1 MSSDADSPL
10 STRPTTATAEAPVAR
25 RSRARRALRALAWSF
40 CGLIALALILTAGAW
55 WWLGSNQSL
64 AFALTKAAQ
73 YLPAGQTLES
83 REVSGSVRTGGHIGW
98 LRWQGPTLAVEVH
111 EAQIGWALAPLLKRK
126 VQLGEVH
133 AAQLLIE
140 RRGPPS
146 TTPTEPLEQLA
157 LPIDVELP
165 FRIDDL
171 RWTGPPGLQAKNL
184 VGTYKYVNAQHAL
197 DVTGV
202 DIADGHYSA
211 RVALQGPAPM
221 AIDATLDGRVK
232 APLAEGR
239 SIEVVADATIK
250 GTLSGAAARLQV
262 GAQLKPADATALAL
276 PQASGVPTVPA
287 APAAPTAPPIA
298 SEPMQAALQ
307 AQIAP
312 WQPQPVIDAHVD
324 LRNVDAA
331 SLWPGAP
338 RTQLT
343 GSVAVQPDVAIGPA
357 AWQARVDI
365 RNALPGAWDLGKLP
379 LEQVE
384 ADVGFDGTA
393 WKIADATVRAGG
405 GRIDAEG
412 AWAPAPAPWQAVA
425 TVRGVKPGELHTELA
440 GAPINGRVTAEQQGD
455 ALTFDV
461 ALQAEGGAGT
471 KALKGLKLDRA
482 VAQGQWLF
490 QNQVLDLRTL
500 RINAERA
507 SIEGKLQVRVAD
519 QAGSGNLKVL
529 LPGASAELQ
538 GRLAP
543 NQGGGELKARVD
555 DAATL
560 QKWIE
565 GLPGLASA
573 FAGSSAQG
581 AARLDASWQ
590 GGWLAVQRRLQS
602 ATTPAPRGTTE
613 PTVQATLVAQK
624 LDLRLPS
631 AAAAAASTPTP
642 APASVPAPASMS
654 TASAAST
661 IQLRGVR
668 AELAG
673 SLAEATLSLQG
684 EASTGTQKVTLDTR
698 ASGGL
703 ERANQWRATVA
714 SLRLQ
719 AQDSTRPGPWTL
731 ELSRAVS
738 ATIRSTAANGKTA
751 ARLDVEASAAGATL
765 RGPVPGTVRID
776 WQPLRF
782 SQSGTPTNRVYR
794 LQSQG
799 KLQGLPMA
807 WASALGAN
815 AALADAGITGDLL
828 FDGDWDIDAGDALR
842 AHARLARQSGDIRV
856 QAGEAALVTRITS
869 RGTGTASERT
879 MTASDGDAVGPST
892 PAGLRQAE
900 LKVDAQGDAI
910 KATLAWDSERAG
922 QLNAEVSSRV
932 VQRDGGWQWAADAPL
947 AGRLTA
953 KLPSLGVWSILAPPG
968 WRVAGTLEADA
979 TLSGNRAAPRWNGTL
994 SANQLA
1000 LRAPVE
1006 GLDLRDGR
1014 LRVALSGDR
1023 IEITEF
1029 TLKGG
1034 AGSTTRIAG
1043 QSGNRSTAASEAAS
1057 DGGSLSARGEVRW
1070 SSDATTSGSG
1080 IRMSVQGKLSR
1091 LRLLVR
1097 TDRQVTISG
1106 DAQARLENG
1115 QFIVRGDLKTDRA
1128 VIILPDETAPSLGTD
1143 VVVHSAAK
1151 DREAAEKAKRE
1162 AAARAAEN
1170 TPSTAAQPRTAK
1182 PPDIAVTFDLG
1193 DDFAVQG
1200 RGITTRL
1207 EGKLDIRSTSLTA
1220 PPRITG
1226 EVKTVRGR
1234 YRSYGQELDVES
1246 GLARFNGPFDNPSL
1260 DILAIRPNITQRAGV
1275 QITGTA
1281 QSPRVRLYSEPALSD
1296 AETLSWVILGRAQ
1309 AGSGGESLL
1318 LQQAALALLG
1328 GLGKGG
1334 TGGSL
1339 ASRFGLDEIGFKGPG
1354 SGGDLRESAV
1364 TLGKRLSSDFYVT
1377 YERSIGG
1384 TFGTLFIFYD
1394 LTQRLTLRGQAGQKS
1409 GLDLIYTLKYD

>member
-1 MSSDADSPL
+1 MGKEAESPHSSEATVAGGAAG
-10 STRPTTATAEAPVAR
+10 TRTPVVR
-25 RSRARRALRALAWSF
+25 RSRTRRAVRALAWSF
-40 CGLIALALILTAGAW
+40 VGLIALVLALTAGAW
-55 WWLGSNQSL
+55 LWLGSNQSL
-64 AFALTKAAQ
+64 AFALTQAAKH
-73 YLPAGQTLES
+73 LPVGQSLES
-83 REVSGSVRTGGHIGW
+83 RDVSGSLRTGGHIGW
-98 LRWQGPTLAVEVH
+98 LRWQGATLVVEVH
-111 EAQIGWALAPLLKRK
+111 EVKIGWALAPLLKRK

-140 RRGPPS
+140 RRGPPD
-146 TTPTEPLEQLA
+146 TTPTEPLEQLT

-171 RWTGPPGLQAKNL
+171 RWTGPPALQATNL
-184 VGTYKYVNAQHAL
+184 SGSYKYASAQHAL

-211 RVALQGPAPM
+211 RVALQASAPM
-221 AIDATLDGRVK
+221 AIDAALDGRVK
-232 APLAEGR
+232 APLAGGD
-239 SIEVVADATIK
+239 SIDLVAEATIK
-250 GTLSGAAARLQV
+250 GTLGGTAARLQV
-262 GAQLKPADATALAL
+262 GAQLKPADATADVK
-276 PQASGVPTVPA
+276 G
-287 APAAPTAPPIA
+287 
-298 SEPMQAALQ
+298 ERMQAALQ

-324 LRNVDAA
+324 LRNLDAA

-338 RTQLT
+338 QTQLIGT
-343 GSVAVQPDVAIGPA
+343 VALQPDAAVGPA
-357 AWQARVDI
+357 AWQARIDI
-365 RNALPGAWDLGKLP
+365 RNARPGAWDHGKLP

-384 ADVGFDGTA
+384 ANIGFDGKA
-393 WKIADATVRAGG
+393 WKIADATVHAGG

-412 AWAPAPAPWQAVA
+412 AWAPAPAPWQASA
-425 TVRGVKPGELHTELA
+425 IVRGVKPGELHTELA
-440 GAPINGRVTAEQQGD
+440 GAPIDGRVTAARRGD

-461 ALQAEGGAGT
+461 ALQAEGGA
-471 KALKGLKLDRA
+471 AANAFKGLKLDRA
-482 VAQGQWLF
+482 AAQGQWLF
-490 QNQVLDLRTL
+490 QTQTLDLRTL

-507 SIEGKLQVRVAD
+507 SIDGKIQVRVAE
-519 QAGSGNLKVL
+519 QAGSGNLNVV

-538 GRLAP
+538 GRIAP
-543 NQGGGELKARVD
+543 NQGGGDLKARID

-565 GLPGLASA
+565 GLPGLSA
-573 FAGSSAQG
+573 LFAGNSAQG

-602 ATTPAPRGTTE
+602 ATTPSPRGTAE
-613 PTVQATLVAQK
+613 PTVQATLIGQK
-624 LDLRLPS
+624 LDLRLP
-631 AAAAAASTPTP
+631 AL
-642 APASVPAPASMS
+642 
-654 TASAAST
+654 T
-661 IQLRGVR
+661 IQLRGIR

-673 SLAEATLSLQG
+673 SLAQATLSLQG
-684 EASTGTQKVTLDTR
+684 EASSGTQKVTLDTR

-703 ERANQWRATVA
+703 ERADQWRATIA

-719 AQDSTRPGPWTL
+719 AQDSARPGPWTL

-738 ATIRSTAANGKTA
+738 ATIRSTVANGKAA

-782 SQSGTPTNRVYR
+782 SQSGMPTNRVYR

-799 KLQGLPMA
+799 KLQGLPMV

-815 AALADAGITGDLL
+815 TALADAGVTGDLL

-842 AHARLARQSGDIRV
+842 AQARLARQSGDIRV
-856 QAGEAALVTRITS
+856 QAGEAALITRITS
-869 RGTGTASERT
+869 RGTGTATERT

-892 PAGLRQAE
+892 PAGLRLAE
-900 LKVDAQGDAI
+900 LKVDARGDAI

-922 QLNAEVSSRV
+922 QLNAEVSSRL
-932 VQRDGGWQWAADAPL
+932 VQHDGGWQWATDAPL

-968 WRVAGTLEADA
+968 WRVAGTLQADA

-994 SANQLA
+994 SADQLA

-1023 IEITEF
+1023 VEITEF

-1034 AGSTTRIAG
+1034 AGSTARIAG

-1057 DGGSLSARGEVRW
+1057 DGGTLSALGEVRW
-1070 SSDATTSGSG
+1070 NADATTTGSG
-1080 IRMSVQGKLSR
+1080 IRMSVQGKLTR
-1091 LRLLVR
+1091 LRALVR
-1097 TDRQVTISG
+1097 TDRQATISG
-1106 DAQARLENG
+1106 DVQARLDNG
-1115 QFIVRGDLKTDRA
+1115 QFTVRGDLKTDRA
-1128 VIILPDETAPSLGTD
+1128 VIILPDETAPSLGSD

-1151 DREAAEKAKRE
+1151 DREAAAQAKRD
-1162 AAARAAEN
+1162 AAARAAE
-1170 TPSTAAQPRTAK
+1170 STSTNNAARPQTAK
-1182 PPDIAVTFDLG
+1182 RPDIAVTFDLG

-1309 AGSGGESLL
+1309 ASSGGESLL

-1394 LTQRLTLRGQAGQKS
+1394 LTRRLTLRGQAGQKS

>member
-1 MSSDADSPL
+1 MNRQTDSPP
-10 STRPTTATAEAPVAR
+10 STDAPASSAAASTDAAATGVPAQVPPVR
-25 RSRARRALRALAWSF
+25 RSRTRRALRALAWSF
-40 CGLIALALILTAGAW
+40 VGLVAFLLVLTAGAW

-64 AFALTKAAQ
+64 GFALTQAAR
-73 YLPAGQTLES
+73 YLPAGQSLES
-83 REVSGSVRTGGHIGW
+83 RDVSGSLRAGGSIGW

-111 EAQIGWALAPLLKRK
+111 EAQIGWELAPLLQRK
-126 VQLGEVH
+126 VHLGEVH
-133 AAQLLIE
+133 AAQVLIE

-157 LPIDVELP
+157 LPIDVEFP

-171 RWTGPPGLQAKNL
+171 RWAGPPALQATKL
-184 VGTYKYVNAQHAL
+184 SGTYKYANAQHAL
-197 DVTGV
+197 AVNGV

-211 RVALQGPAPM
+211 HLALQGPAPM
-221 AIDATLDGRVK
+221 ALEATLEGRVK

-239 SIEVVADATIK
+239 SIDVVADATIK

-262 GAQLKPADATALAL
+262 GAQLKPADGAAIVFSTA
-276 PQASGVPTVPA
+276 PS
-287 APAAPTAPPIA
+287 APAPASPLHAPAIA
-298 SEPMQAALQ
+298 GEPMQAALL

-312 WQPQPVIDAHVD
+312 WQAQPVIDAQVD
-324 LRNVDAA
+324 LRNVDAT

-338 RTQLT
+338 QTQLT
-343 GSVAVQPDVAIGPA
+343 GTVTLQPDATVGPA
-357 AWQARVDI
+357 AWKAHVDI
-365 RNALPGAWDLGKLP
+365 RNASSGAWDLGKLP

-384 ADVGFDGTA
+384 TDVAFDGTA
-393 WKIADATVRAGG
+393 WKIANATVRAAG
-405 GRIDAEG
+405 GRIDAQG
-412 AWAPAPAPWQAVA
+412 AWAPAPAPWKVIAN
-425 TVRGVKPGELHTELA
+425 VRGVRPGELHTELA
-440 GAPINGRVTAEQQGD
+440 GAAISGRVTAEQRGD

-471 KALKGLKLDRA
+471 TALKGLKLDRA
-482 VAQGQWLF
+482 VAQGEWLYR
-490 QNQVLDLRTL
+490 NQVLDLRTL

-507 SIEGKLQVRVAD
+507 SIDGKLQVRVAE
-519 QAGSGNLKVL
+519 QAGNGNLKIV

-538 GRLAP
+538 GRIAP
-543 NQGGGELKARVD
+543 NQGDGVLKARID

-560 QKWIE
+560 QAWVE
-565 GLPGLASA
+565 GLPGLASS
-573 FAGSSAQG
+573 FAGSTAQG

-602 ATTPAPRGTTE
+602 QTTPSPRGTTE

-624 LDLRLPS
+624 LDLQLPPS
-631 AAAAAASTPTP
+631 TGPASAST
-642 APASVPAPASMS
+642 S
-654 TASAAST
+654 SAAST
-661 IQLRGVR
+661 VQLRDVR

-673 SLAEATLSLQG
+673 SLAQATLSLQG
-684 EASTGTQKVTLDTR
+684 EASTGTQKITLDTH

-703 ERANQWRATVA
+703 ERTDQWRASIDTLH
-714 SLRLQ
+714 LR

-738 ATIRSTAANGKTA
+738 AIVRSSAADGKA
-751 ARLDVEASAAGATL
+751 EARLDVEASAASATL

-815 AALADAGITGDLL
+815 TALSDAGVTGDLL

-842 AHARLARQSGDIRV
+842 AHARLARQSGDIQV

-869 RGTGTASERT
+869 HGTGTASERT
-879 MTASDGDAVGPST
+879 MTTSDGDAAGPST

-900 LKVDAQGDAI
+900 LKIDAQGDAI

-922 QLNAEVSSRV
+922 QLNAEVTSRV
-932 VQRDGGWQWAADAPL
+932 VQHDGGWQWAADAPL
-947 AGRLTA
+947 AGRLRA

-979 TLSGNRAAPRWNGTL
+979 TLSGNRAAPRWNGRL
-994 SANQLA
+994 SADQLA

-1014 LRVALSGDR
+1014 LRLALSGDR

-1034 AGSTTRIAG
+1034 AGSTARIAG

-1070 SSDATTSGSG
+1070 RSDATTTGSG
-1080 IRMSVQGKLSR
+1080 IRMSVQGRLSR
-1091 LRLLVR
+1091 LRVLVR
-1097 TDRQVTISG
+1097 SDRQVTISG
-1106 DAQARLENG
+1106 DMQARLDNG
-1115 QFIVRGDLKTDRA
+1115 QFTVRGDLKTDRA
-1128 VIILPDETAPSLGTD
+1128 VIILPDETAPSLGSD
-1143 VVVHSAAK
+1143 VVIHSAAK
-1151 DREAAEKAKRE
+1151 DREAAVQAKHD
-1162 AAARAAEN
+1162 AADRAAE
-1170 TPSTAAQPRTAK
+1170 TAASTSAQPQTAR
-1182 PPDIAVTFDLG
+1182 PPDIEVTFDLG

-1226 EVKTVRGR
+1226 EVRTVRGR

-1281 QSPRVRLYSEPALSD
+1281 QAPRVRLYSEPALSD

-1309 AGSGGESLL
+1309 ASSGGESLL

-1328 GLGKGG
+1328 GFSKDS

-1354 SGGDLRESAV
+1354 NGGDLRESAV

-1394 LTQRLTLRGQAGQKS
+1394 LTKRLTLRGQAGQKS

>member
-1 MSSDADSPL
+1 MNRQTDSPPSPDAPASSAAA
-10 STRPTTATAEAPVAR
+10 STDAAATGVPAQVPPVR
-25 RSRARRALRALAWSF
+25 RSRTRRALRALAWSF
-40 CGLIALALILTAGAW
+40 VGLVAFLLVLTAGAW

-64 AFALTKAAQ
+64 GFALTQAAR
-73 YLPAGQTLES
+73 YLPAGQSLES
-83 REVSGSVRTGGHIGW
+83 RDVSGSLRAGGRIGW

-111 EAQIGWALAPLLKRK
+111 EAQIGWELAPLLQRK
-126 VQLGEVH
+126 VHLGEVH
-133 AAQLLIE
+133 AAQVLIE

-157 LPIDVELP
+157 LPIDVEFP

-171 RWTGPPGLQAKNL
+171 RWAGPPALQATKL
-184 VGTYKYVNAQHAL
+184 SGTYKYANAQHAL
-197 DVTGV
+197 AVNGV

-211 RVALQGPAPM
+211 HLALQGPAPM
-221 AIDATLDGRVK
+221 ALEATLEGRVK

-239 SIEVVADATIK
+239 SIDVVADATIK

-262 GAQLKPADATALAL
+262 GAQLKPADGAAIVFSTA
-276 PQASGVPTVPA
+276 PS
-287 APAAPTAPPIA
+287 APAPASPLHAPAIA
-298 SEPMQAALQ
+298 GEPMQAALL

-312 WQPQPVIDAHVD
+312 WQAQPVIDAQVD
-324 LRNVDAA
+324 LRNVDAT

-338 RTQLT
+338 QTQLT
-343 GSVAVQPDVAIGPA
+343 GTVTLQPDATVGPA
-357 AWQARVDI
+357 AWKAHVDI
-365 RNALPGAWDLGKLP
+365 RNASPGAWNLGKLP

-384 ADVGFDGTA
+384 TDVAFDGTA
-393 WKIADATVRAGG
+393 WKIANATVRAAG
-405 GRIDAEG
+405 GRIDAQG
-412 AWAPAPAPWQAVA
+412 AWAPAPAPWKVIAN
-425 TVRGVKPGELHTELA
+425 VRGVRPGELHTELA
-440 GAPINGRVTAEQQGD
+440 GAAISGRVTAEQRGD

-471 KALKGLKLDRA
+471 TALKGLKLDRA
-482 VAQGQWLF
+482 VAQGEWLYR
-490 QNQVLDLRTL
+490 NQVLDLRTL

-507 SIEGKLQVRVAD
+507 SIDGKLQVRVAE
-519 QAGSGNLKVL
+519 QAGNGNLKIV

-538 GRLAP
+538 GRIAP
-543 NQGGGELKARVD
+543 NQGDGVLKARID

-560 QKWIE
+560 QAWVE
-565 GLPGLASA
+565 GLPGLASS
-573 FAGSSAQG
+573 FAGSTAQG

-602 ATTPAPRGTTE
+602 QTTPSPRGTTE

-624 LDLRLPS
+624 LDLQLPPS
-631 AAAAAASTPTP
+631 TGPASAST
-642 APASVPAPASMS
+642 S
-654 TASAAST
+654 SAAST
-661 IQLRGVR
+661 VQLRDVR

-673 SLAEATLSLQG
+673 SLAQATLSLQG
-684 EASTGTQKVTLDTR
+684 EASTGTQKITLDTH

-703 ERANQWRATVA
+703 ERTDQWRASIDTLH
-714 SLRLQ
+714 LR

-738 ATIRSTAANGKTA
+738 AIVRSSAADGKA
-751 ARLDVEASAAGATL
+751 EARLDVEASAASATL

-815 AALADAGITGDLL
+815 TALSDAGVTGDLL
-828 FDGDWDIDAGDALR
+828 FNGDWDIDAGDALR
-842 AHARLARQSGDIRV
+842 AHARLARQSGDIQV

-869 RGTGTASERT
+869 HGTGTASERT
-879 MTASDGDAVGPST
+879 MTTSDGDAAGPST

-900 LKVDAQGDAI
+900 LKIDAQGDAI

-922 QLNAEVSSRV
+922 QLNAEVTSRV
-932 VQRDGGWQWAADAPL
+932 VQHDGGWQWAADAPL
-947 AGRLTA
+947 AGRLRA

-979 TLSGNRAAPRWNGTL
+979 TLSGNRAAPRWNGRL
-994 SANQLA
+994 SADQLA

-1014 LRVALSGDR
+1014 LRLALSGDR

-1034 AGSTTRIAG
+1034 AGSTARIAG
-1043 QSGNRSTAASEAAS
+1043 QSGNRSTATSEAAS

-1070 SSDATTSGSG
+1070 RSDATTTGSG

-1091 LRLLVR
+1091 LRVLVR
-1097 TDRQVTISG
+1097 SDRQVTISG
-1106 DAQARLENG
+1106 DMQARLDNG
-1115 QFIVRGDLKTDRA
+1115 QFTVRGDLKTDRA
-1128 VIILPDETAPSLGTD
+1128 VIILPDETAPSLGSD
-1143 VVVHSAAK
+1143 VVIHSAAK
-1151 DREAAEKAKRE
+1151 DREAAVQAKHD
-1162 AAARAAEN
+1162 AADRAAE
-1170 TPSTAAQPRTAK
+1170 TAASTSAQPQTAR
-1182 PPDIAVTFDLG
+1182 PPDIEVTFDLG

-1226 EVKTVRGR
+1226 EVRTVRGR

-1281 QSPRVRLYSEPALSD
+1281 QAPRVRLYSEPALSD

-1309 AGSGGESLL
+1309 ASSGGESLL

-1328 GLGKGG
+1328 GFSKDS

-1354 SGGDLRESAV
+1354 NGGDLRESAV

-1394 LTQRLTLRGQAGQKS
+1394 LTKRLTLRGQAGQKS